1 MRTGLGLRLEI
12 ELEECGDEA
21 LLDDPVRIEGV
32 VRKLVEA
39 LGAQLL
45 HIQSH
50 HFHPLGVSCVSIM
63 SASDIAVHTWPE
75 CRFASVHI
83 FTCVCDILEAAI
95 VRLLE
100 TTFQAN
106 PARTKCRSL
115 VLGEGL
121 HSPFFDALDQHVPP
135 LGGRDRGTESLIMCY
150 NSY

>member
-1 MRTGLGLRLEI
+1 MREGLGLRLEI
-12 ELEECGDEA
+12 ELEECADEA

-32 VRKLVEA
+32 VARLVDA

-50 HFHPLGVSCVSIM
+50 HFNPPAVSCVSII
-63 SASDIAVHTWPE
+63 SASDISVHTWPE
-75 CRFASVHI
+75 CHFASVHI
-83 FTCVCDILEAAI
+83 FTCVCDIPEAAI
-95 VRLLE
+95 IHLLE

-121 HSPFFDALDQHVPP
+121 HSPFFDERDQHIPP
-135 LGGRDRGTESLIMCY
+135 V
-150 NSY
+150 